1 MQDSLPFPGI
11 WQPPLQAKRPVR
23 LHKLRVLLLLVSRA
37 FQNARKGHTVLKLGV
52 CRLDLLVPLDRL

>member
-37 FQNARKGHTVLKLGV
+37 FQQARKVA
-52 CRLDLLVPLDRL
+52 C